1 MSLKSSALGLGLV
14 LMVGGAVA
22 WWGIS
27 RSQDGTATQEPNAI
41 TAPAVDPAVPD
52 PQVVAPNPTDPMAA
66 PDAQA
71 QTFNQGR
78 ALLENER
85 NTIDVVQRTGDGV
98 IYVAVRSA
106 PQQTTTNNRDFFSQ
120 FMQDQPREGEG
131 SGFVIEADGLALT
144 NYHVVE
150 DVAVNGGDITVR
162 FHNDPKSYP
171 ARIVGTAEPLDMALI
186 RIEAPRA
193 KFKPMALG
201 NSDQVRVGQKAVAM
215 GNPFGLEFT
224 VTEGIIS
231 AIRRNPGAIG
241 DQSGFLPSVIQTDAS
256 INPGNS
262 GGPLLNSAGQ
272 VIGINSAIYS
282 TTGGMGGQAQSAG
295 IGFAIPINI
304 AKQYLPDLKAGK
316 KITSNELIR
325 SRPRLGIS
333 LAAGAMS
340 DYPADLR
347 RQNRL
352 PDSGIMVAEVD
363 AGGPAQKAG
372 LKPATRTSP
381 IQTQQGVV
389 QLPINGDI
397 IQEADGNPVTS
408 LADLRAVLIAK
419 QPGQAIALKVWRNG
433 QTITVNVVPQ
443 IIR

>member
-1 MSLKSSALGLGLV
+1 MSLKNSALGLGLV
-14 LMVGGAVA
+14 LVVGGAMA

-27 RSQDGTATQEPNAI
+27 RSQDSTLAPDLSRDPNAI
-41 TAPAVDPAVPD
+41 TAPN
-52 PQVVAPNPTDPMAA
+52 VVAPTPSTTDPTS

-71 QTFNQGR
+71 PNFNQNR
-78 ALLENER
+78 AMLENER

-106 PQQTTTNNRDFFSQ
+106 PQQTSNNRDFFSQ

-150 DVAVNGGDITVR
+150 DVATNGGEITVR

-171 ARIVGTAEPLDMALI
+171 ARIVGTAQPLDMALI
-186 RIEAPRA
+186 RIQAPRE

-241 DQSGFLPSVIQTDAS
+241 DQSGLVPSVIQTDAS

-272 VIGINSAIYS
+272 VIGINTAIYS
-282 TTGGMGGQAQSAG
+282 TTGSFGGQAQSAG
-295 IGFAIPINI
+295 IGFAIPINL
-304 AKQYLPDLKAGK
+304 AKQYLPRLEQGQS
-316 KITSNELIR
+316 ITSKEVLA
-325 SRPRLGIS
+325 SQPRLGLQVFPMSAYSPQTIS
-333 LAAGAMS
+333 
-340 DYPADLR
+340 R
-347 RQNRL
+347 NKL
-352 PDSGIMVAEVD
+352 PSSGLMVQKVEANT
-363 AGGPAQKAG
+363 PAQGAG
-372 LKPATRTSP
+372 FKEP
-381 IQTQQGVV
+381 TQFLQVQGQDGSV
-389 QLPINGDI
+389 QQVGLNGDI
-397 IQEADGNPVTS
+397 LLEANGTVLSDIN
-408 LADLRAVLIAK
+408 DLRGVLNSLKTGEAVN
-419 QPGQAIALKVWRNG
+419 LKVWREG
-433 QTITVNVVPQ
+433 KEISMKVVPQ
-443 IIR
+443 LIKS